1 MKILICTHHK
11 AGTHWTKYVVANY
24 LSLMK
29 DNNSKRVDFDSVE
42 RDFFPLRYDVYGTN
56 STLFN
61 NSFFEFE
68 PVTELYW
75 AHFNTNGMNF
85 DYFDRVIF
93 QYRNVFDT
101 MVSKYH
107 YDYKK
112 LEKKSQLSEGNFNAF
127 SLYPSHVKQ
136 WVKNFD
142 YFDRV
147 IFQCRNVFDAMVSK
161 YHYDYKKLE
170 KESQLSEGNFNAFS
184 LYPSYVKQWVKNVNG
199 MTSLVDSD
207 PEKFYI
213 HCYDHLWENPVD
225 GFSQMFRH
233 FLGDKV
239 DNELIVKSVER
250 SSISKVRDDEKS
262 RKAPI
267 VGATY
272 VKDSYGDIKKYSFT
286 RSGKTGQFHSYFSE
300 EEVIKIYKY
309 ANYKLTKSSK
319 LNIYFPDFN
328 IKKKYYE

>member
-75 AHFNTNGMNF
+75 AHFNTNGM
-85 DYFDRVIF
+85 
-93 QYRNVFDT
+93 
-101 MVSKYH
+101 
-107 YDYKK
+107 
-112 LEKKSQLSEGNFNAF
+112 
-127 SLYPSHVKQ
+127 
-136 WVKNFD
+136 NFD